1 MRVGGSL
8 ASPAHGRLTFTTA
21 DENLTDLSKP
31 PTRSPGPL
39 SLAVPL
45 VDLARNATSEGVR
58 LGAAKSLLDR
68 GYGKPQQSI
77 DLKAD
82 VQRVSLNLFADF
94 SDVDERLA
102 AETPAAISA
111 NPPALLRRAA
121 LSWPFICCIGQ
132 A

>member
-1 MRVGGSL
+1 MPPPRSGGWQILKIPPS
-8 ASPAHGRLTFTTA
+8 SPQR
-21 DENLTDLSKP
+21 
-31 PTRSPGPL
+31 
-39 SLAVPL
+39 
-45 VDLARNATSEGVR
+45 TSIR
-58 LGAAKSLLDR
+58 GAAKSLLDR

-82 VQRVSLNLFADF
+82 VQQVSLNLFADF